1 MEKKP
6 LKENL
11 KGVVNLNNFD
21 KKISGKVKSYLD
33 ENVEFSTEESE
44 KIRLK
49 IQQEFHKSR
58 SVNPLY
64 WTVLASA
71 AIIFLVLSLSFLKS
85 PIVVPENEHV
95 AQGSGNENITL
106 PEGEELA
113 VDLSD
118 IEQMN
123 IGAEMPR
130 LLYADNQIAVM
141 QGTFGVVVYN
151 MQDSIVANRISYEK
165 IKSYGISM
173 MLASVSQDGT
183 TIFIGNDDMSMS
195 SNEYILTYDISTRII
210 KKTTQQPTNLFSPK
224 TIEQPGYHEHYDDLQ
239 YGTSHNIVE
248 LDKSFI
254 YLRSAKWEMKDLQIV
269 NCPYE
274 DGESKVLDVFK

>member
-21 KKISGKVKSYLD
+21 KKISDKVKSYLD

-44 KIRLK
+44 KIHLK

-183 TIFIGNDDMSMS
+183 TIFFGNDDMSMS
-195 SNEYILTYDISTRII
+195 SNEYIFTYDISTRII

-274 DGESKVLDVFK
+274 DGESKVFDVFK